1 MKIRL
6 LLLFLLLHGA
16 TPGAA
21 EFDPR
26 AHSDLGPV
34 ITLCATE
41 PESPRFDVAWTDWV
55 RDNPTADVDAAIRT
69 VLSRAGTLRSM
80 AVPGMTPG
88 RVSPR
93 PDPRAVAERMRYLAR
108 KTRYREDS
116 SRN

>member
-16 TPGAA
+16 PPGAA

-41 PESPRFDVAWTDWV
+41 PESPRFKAAWIGWV
-55 RDNPTADVDAAIRT
+55 RANPTADVDAAIRT

-80 AVPGMTPG
+80 AVSGMAPD
-88 RVSPR
+88 RVSAR
-93 PDPRAVAERMRYLAR
+93 PEPETIAGRMRYLAR
-108 KTRYREDS
+108 KTS
-116 SRN
+116 SRD